1 MSKTKE
7 HLAEAFAGESQA
19 NRRYLAYAS
28 QAAKEGHPRV
38 AKLFRAVAEAE
49 TIHAHNHLR
58 IMGGIGS
65 TAENLKEAIE
75 GEHMEFKEMYPAMI
89 KDAQAEGESKAER
102 TFSYANEVEK
112 IHHTLYQKAL
122 ESIEKGQEQA
132 DVDYHVCSLCGYTHE
147 GEAPDI
153 CPVCGAKKKA
163 FFKVD

>member
-1 MSKTKE
+1 MSKTKQ

-19 NRRYLAYAS
+19 NRRYLAYAD
-28 QAAKEGHPRV
+28 QAAKEGHLKV

-58 IMGGIGS
+58 IMGGIGK
-65 TAENLKEAIE
+65 TAENLKDAIS
-75 GEHMEFKEMYPAMI
+75 GELHEFKEMYPEMI

-102 TFSYANEVEK
+102 TFTYANEVEK
-112 IHHTLYQKAL
+112 IHHDLYAKAL
-122 ESIEKGQEQA
+122 ESVEKGKAQA
-132 DVDYHVCSLCGYTHE
+132 DADYHVCGICGYTQE
-147 GEAPDI
+147 GEAPDT